1 MVESGTAQLDRN
13 IKIFEAQRQEWLR
26 RGLQFKWFAIA
37 NGELVGQYDDPETA
51 YREALAKARPG
62 DFMIRQ
68 LLPVDRPDSVP
79 ALQVGAIARR

>member
-1 MVESGTAQLDRN
+1 MTESGTAQLDRN
-13 IKIFEAQRQEWLR
+13 IKVFEAQRQEWLR
-26 RGLQFKWFAIA
+26 RGLHFKWFVIA
-37 NGELVGQYDDPETA
+37 NGEVVGHYDDPEAA
-51 YREALAKARPG
+51 YRAALSKAKPG